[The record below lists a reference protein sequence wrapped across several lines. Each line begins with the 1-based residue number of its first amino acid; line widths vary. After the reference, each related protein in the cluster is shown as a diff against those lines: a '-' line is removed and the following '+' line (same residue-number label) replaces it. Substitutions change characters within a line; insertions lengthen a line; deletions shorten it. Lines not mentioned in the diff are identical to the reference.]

1 MHSSYSLP
9 DCHPSE
15 TKGEEKKEKSSAIDS
30 VGSVHSEFVLVAHNL
45 EYTGCAAAPRS
56 LR

>member
-45 EYTGCAAAPRS
+45 EGTGCTAAPRS